1 MQFGISSS
9 LFLSLCL
16 PLCPPLSLSPLPFPP
31 LCSSEGLF
39 FFPPSLLL
47 PLHRSLSF
55 SLSHPF
61 RRCWNFFVVPSPS
74 PYSVNGWL
82 KPGVTHYNALKHTA
96 ARCSTLQHTAMH
108 CNAAV
113 YCVCCSVL
121 QLLKDESYKT
131 FQECVGDLLTLR
143 TCAVCCS
150 VLQRVA
156 ACCSM
161 LQRVAATVSRDIPK
175 VCGDS

>member
-1 MQFGISSS
+1 MTTVGGFASTGSTSREKAKKRERTESGISPS

-55 SLSHPF
+55 SLSHPL
-61 RRCWNFFVVPSPS
+61 RRCWNFFVFPSPS
-74 PYSVNGWL
+74 PYSVTGWV

-108 CNAAV
+108 CDALQ
-113 YCVCCSVL
+113 CCSVL
-121 QLLKDESYKT
+121 QCIA
-131 FQECVGDLLTLR
+131 CV
-143 TCAVCCS
+143 AVCCS
-150 VLQRVA
+150 Y
-156 ACCSM
+156 SM
-161 LQRVAATVSRDIPK
+161 TRLTRHSNSAWAIY
-175 VCGDS
+175 